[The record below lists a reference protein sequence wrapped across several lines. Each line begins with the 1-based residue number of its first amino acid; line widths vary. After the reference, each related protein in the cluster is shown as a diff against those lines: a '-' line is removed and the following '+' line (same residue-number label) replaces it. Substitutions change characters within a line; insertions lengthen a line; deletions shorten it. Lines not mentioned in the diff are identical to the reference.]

1 MSRPPREPEA
11 LTNWREFVK
20 EGGRKLRALKVVMSW
35 SLVSWRHMTEGAAET
50 RESLTTLHLSE
61 SPKPRTFHE
70 STQKDLKELDIYDTN
85 KHHPIARGA
94 DFVK

>member
-1 MSRPPREPEA
+1 
-11 LTNWREFVK
+11 
-20 EGGRKLRALKVVMSW
+20 MSW

-85 KHHPIARGA
+85 KHHPLARGA

>member
-1 MSRPPREPEA
+1 
-11 LTNWREFVK
+11 
-20 EGGRKLRALKVVMSW
+20 
-35 SLVSWRHMTEGAAET
+35 MTEGAAET

-61 SPKPRTFHE
+61 LPKPRTFHE

-85 KHHPIARGA
+85 KHHPLARGA